1 MKKTREEIMADI
13 ARIVGR
19 QLGVEIGVDEINGNA
34 YLYDD
39 LGLDSLDIADLASEL
54 EEMYDFSIDEDER
67 DLIHDMT
74 VNELISVVEKY
85 LADAEV

>member
-13 ARIVGR
+13 ARIVSR
-19 QLGVEIGVDEINGNA
+19 QLGVEIGVDEINGND
-34 YLYDD
+34 YLYDN
-39 LGLDSLDIADLASEL
+39 LGLDSLDIAELASEL

-85 LADAEV
+85 LG

>member
-19 QLGVEIGVDEINGNA
+19 QLGVEIGVDEINGND

-39 LGLDSLDIADLASEL
+39 LGLDSLRPSLK
-54 EEMYDFSIDEDER
+54 R
-67 DLIHDMT
+67 CMT
-74 VNELISVVEKY
+74 SQSMRMKEISFMT
-85 LADAEV
+85 

>member
-19 QLGVEIGVDEINGNA
+19 QLGVEIGVDEINGND